1 MSYNIEKGIAIDD
14 VAKHPK
20 YPFAQMEVGDSFIY
34 STIYNRYASVKV
46 SNAAHN
52 WCEKQP
58 EPKPKF
64 STRKTK
70 DGQIRVWRIA

>member
-1 MSYNIEKGIAIDD
+1 MSYKIEKGINVED
-14 VAKHPK
+14 VAKNPK
-20 YPFAQMEVGDSFIY
+20 YPFSQMEVGDSFIY
-34 STIYNRYASVKV
+34 ATIYNRYASVKV

-52 WCEKQP
+52 WCKKQP

-70 DGQIRVWRIA
+70 DGMIRVWRIA

>member
-1 MSYNIEKGIAIDD
+1 MSYKIEKGIEIDD
-14 VAKHPK
+14 VAKNPK

-34 STIYNRYASVKV
+34 TTIYNRYASVKV

-52 WCEKQP
+52 WSIKQQD
-58 EPKPKF
+58 PKPKF
-64 STRKTK
+64 TTRKTK